1 MNDARVKMYEP
12 REIDRLNKSTLAA
25 AATRDEWKWNAN
37 RTRPFVAVD
46 DLILRDFGGRGHR
59 GSSVLYS
66 ESRTRFIRLY
76 VRSIIN
82 FIALSISCFKVSKR
96 NMYVKQSCLAIGIIR
111 QIRF

>member
-37 RTRPFVAVD
+37 RTRPSVAVD

-59 GSSVLYS
+59 GSNVLYS
-66 ESRTRFIRLY
+66 KSRTRFIRLY
-76 VRSIIN
+76 VRSIVRRSRYQ
-82 FIALSISCFKVSKR
+82 FSIFQC
-96 NMYVKQSCLAIGIIR
+96 
-111 QIRF
+111 